1 MVKMPSSITAS
12 LNAET
17 QQAKPVI
24 ESGQTLKLSQADSE
38 LVMTALDNPPKA
50 NAKLQQAAERYK
62 NKAQ

>member
-1 MVKMPSSITAS
+1 MAKLLSSITAS
-12 LNAET
+12 LDAET

-24 ESGQTLKLSQADSE
+24 ESGQTLKLSQADAE

-50 NAKLQQAAERYK
+50 NAKLKQAAERYK